1 MVDAREPVR
10 NFMTPSPR
18 TVAPA
23 TALSD
28 ARNVMAQEQI
38 RHLPVVE
45 GHRLVG
51 VVSARDVLVVEDL
64 RVFASYDTT
73 VEAAMAA
80 DPISVSSDT
89 PIGHV
94 VKTMAKED
102 IGCVLVVDAGKL
114 DHLHRRGRGG
124 FCPRF
129 RDRRVSRDLPI
140 IGSKGGSR
148 SR

>member
-1 MVDAREPVR
+1 MMLDAREPVR
-10 NFMTPSPR
+10 KFMTPSPR

-38 RHLPVVE
+38 RHLPVVQA
-45 GHRLVG
+45 GRVVG

-80 DPISVSSDT
+80 DPISVPSDT

-102 IGCVLVVDAGKL
+102 IGCVLVVDRGKL
-114 DHLHRRGRGG
+114 VGIFTDVDAVKLL
-124 FCPRF
+124 
-129 RDRRVSRDLPI
+129 SRALS
-140 IGSKGGSR
+140 G
-148 SR
+148 